1 MVTLDNGVIIPQ
13 EVAQALEV
21 LGNPAELLSELFTD
35 PGQVLLALAN
45 IGADMSPEARQK
57 SQTAVVQA
65 VIVGSI
71 VQSAAAA
78 YRRKP

>member
-1 MVTLDNGVIIPQ
+1 MVTLDNGVILPQ
-13 EVAQALEV
+13 DVAEALTV
-21 LGNPAELLSELFTD
+21 LENPAELLSNLFTD

-57 SQTAVVQA
+57 SQKAVVQA
-65 VIVGSI
+65 VIVGSV
-71 VQSAAAA
+71 VQASMA